1 MPTPEQLARQNIDA
15 LLAQC
20 GWIVQSR
27 AEMNLGA
34 GRGIAVREFPL
45 TTGYADYLLFVD
57 RRAIGAIEAKPEG
70 TTLTGVEAQAEKYSV
85 GLPAVP
91 PAWHTPLP
99 FLIRKYRRRDVLHQ
113 RTRSRTAQPPH
124 VCLPSTGDAGPMG
137 ERGAIGAGAL
147 ARNAVADDKRFV
159 VGADRSDRESGTI
172 VGAGSTARLDPDG
185 DGQR

>member
-34 GRGIAVREFPL
+34 ARGIAVREFPL
-45 TTGYADYLLFVD
+45 TTGFADYLLFVD
-57 RRAIGAIEAKPEG
+57 RRAIGAIEAKAEG
-70 TTLTGVEAQAEKYSV
+70 ATLTGVEGQAEKYSV

-99 FLIRKYRRRDVLHQ
+99 FL
-113 RTRSRTAQPPH
+113 
-124 VCLPSTGDAGPMG
+124 
-137 ERGAIGAGAL
+137 
-147 ARNAVADDKRFV
+147 
-159 VGADRSDRESGTI
+159 
-172 VGAGSTARLDPDG
+172 
-185 DGQR
+185 

>member
-20 GWIVQSR
+20 GWMVQSR

-85 GLPAVP
+85 GLPADAARVAFAAAVP
-91 PAWHTPLP
+91 LREH
-99 FLIRKYRRRDVLHQ
+99 RRRDVLHQ

-124 VCLPSTGDAGPMG
+124 VCVPSTGDAGPMG
-137 ERGAIGAGAL
+137 E
-147 ARNAVADDKRFV
+147 
-159 VGADRSDRESGTI
+159 
-172 VGAGSTARLDPDG
+172 
-185 DGQR
+185 